1 MVSRFT
7 LSQHN
12 IQYNVCCLILQ
23 KPLCLLAFA
32 ATVYV
37 LLLRLC
43 NLGSGGGG
51 GVVCGDEFSFFHTV
65 SSVSSTLSPLS
76 GINKRE
82 AEGCHSIQHM
92 ANSFVVETVICDQW
106 APPQTPTRRLQSPLR
121 SSVASYCSPDLP
133 VANFFSPTSG
143 SEPPPPVKLR
153 LWYFDAIRS
162 SPGSLAGLVFSP
174 CSKAL

>member
-1 MVSRFT
+1 MVSHFT

-23 KPLCLLAFA
+23 KLLCLLAFA

-37 LLLRLC
+37 LLLCLF

-51 GVVCGDEFSFFHTV
+51 GVVCGDEFSFFHTM

-106 APPQTPTRRLQSPLR
+106 APPPTPTIKKARRLQSQLR
-121 SSVASYCSPDLP
+121 SSVASYCSPDFP

-143 SEPPPPVKLR
+143 SKPPPPSNCTSDISMQYEALQV
-153 LWYFDAIRS
+153 LWQD
-162 SPGSLAGLVFSP
+162 
-174 CSKAL
+174 